1 LTIKKDDKKAAKK
14 GGKDAPVAS
23 SPLEQEKI
31 DLEKGIDFSK
41 AAIIKYGEKKTK
53 LTELKNKLEGNGSHI

>member
-1 LTIKKDDKKAAKK
+1 M
-14 GGKDAPVAS
+14 AS

-53 LTELKNKLEGNGSHI
+53 LA

>member
-1 LTIKKDDKKAAKK
+1 M
-14 GGKDAPVAS
+14 AS

-31 DLEKGIDFSK
+31 DLEKGIEFSK

-53 LTELKNKLEGNGSHI
+53 LAELKNKLEGSCWFMKRLDRRWCLRRFMWSW

>member
-31 DLEKGIDFSK
+31 DLEKGIEFSK

-53 LTELKNKLEGNGSHI
+53 LTELKNKLEGNSSHI